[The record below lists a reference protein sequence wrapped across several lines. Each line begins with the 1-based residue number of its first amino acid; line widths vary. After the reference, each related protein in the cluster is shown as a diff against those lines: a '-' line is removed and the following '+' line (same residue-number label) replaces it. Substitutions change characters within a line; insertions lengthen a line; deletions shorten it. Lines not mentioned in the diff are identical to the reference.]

1 MRAAVLTE
9 FGHPL
14 QDAEVVLDEPAADE
28 VVIRVA
34 ASGVCHSDL
43 NVQVGNLPAS
53 PRPQILGHEVAG
65 IVERVGSRVTDFA
78 PGDHVVTCPSG
89 FCGTCSWC
97 MSGLLHLCTDKNR
110 TRPAGQPP
118 RLTLDGLPVAQFA
131 GLGGFAERVLVHE
144 RAVAAIPADMPLDRA
159 SVLGC
164 AVVTGMGSVFN
175 TAHVTPGQTV
185 AVIGCGGV
193 GLNVVQAARFSGAA
207 TIVAVDRIGAK
218 LDRAKL
224 FGATHLVDAGEVDAV
239 EAVRELTGGGVD
251 HAFEVVGR
259 PATIEQAFAMLR
271 IRGTATVVGVA
282 RPTDR
287 VSIGALD
294 LLAEK
299 KLQGAQMGSSRF
311 RLDVDLFAR
320 MYLDGRIMLDELI
333 SRHIPLAGVN
343 EALQAMDEST
353 GARSVITF
361 DA

>member
-9 FGHPL
+9 FGAPL
-14 QDAEVVLDEPAADE
+14 VAADVRLDDPAPDE
-28 VVIRVA
+28 VLVRVV

-43 NVQVGNLPAS
+43 NVAVGNLPAS

-65 IVERVGSRVTDFA
+65 VVERVGSGVTAFA

-110 TRPAGQPP
+110 ARPAGQPP
-118 RLTLDGLPVAQFA
+118 RATLDGVPVAQFA
-131 GLGGFAERVLVHE
+131 GLGGFAEEVLVHE
-144 RAVAAIPADMPLDRA
+144 RAVAAIPAEMPLDRA

-164 AVVTGMGSVFN
+164 AVVTGMGSVLN
-175 TAHVTPGQTV
+175 TAQVRPGQTV

-193 GLNVVQAARFSGAA
+193 GLNVLQAARFSGAA
-207 TIVAVDRIGAK
+207 TIVAVDRAAAK

-224 FGATHLVDAGEVDAV
+224 FGATHLVDAGSVDAV
-239 EAVRELTGGGVD
+239 EAVREITGGGVD

-259 PATIEQAFAMLR
+259 PETIEQAFAMLR
-271 IRGTATVVGVA
+271 IRGAATVVGVA
-282 RPTDR
+282 KPADR

-294 LLAEK
+294 LLSEK
-299 KLQGAQMGSSRF
+299 TLRGAQMGSSRF

-320 MYLDGRIMLDELI
+320 MYLDGRILLDELI
-333 SRHIPLAGVN
+333 SRHIALDDVN
-343 EALQAMDEST
+343 DALQSMDDFT
-353 GARSVITF
+353 GARSVITV